1 MASNTII
8 TEARR
13 KHKTRAQNQP
23 RKKKLERDG
32 STPKFPIHPEK
43 TPAGK

>member
-1 MASNTII
+1 MASNTIV

-13 KHKTRAQNQP
+13 KHKTRAQNLP

-32 STPKFPIHPEK
+32 STPKFPIHPDK
-43 TPAGK
+43 TPADK